1 MKKFFIFLM
10 AFAIFFPTLVNA
22 EQAVLQ
28 NPNTSLQDT
37 IDVFEGNKEI
47 RNQNI
52 FVPTKDGVQRA
63 TYEEALKIEEYKQR
77 NLTELTKSYLLG
89 DYKSGQILQ
98 SYNIDEVRPMA
109 STSKL
114 VSVFVVMDEIKK
126 GTISKTDTVLI
137 DNEAASL
144 TGSSYKLKEND
155 IKTVSE
161 LLEASLIVSGNDA
174 ITALAKYVGGSKE
187 EFVNMMNEKCRELG
201 LKNAHMVNPTG
212 LTDYAIEDYN
222 KMTTREMFI
231 LSRELISKYPEI
243 LEITSKP
250 KIEDTERNF
259 IEYNTNPTLG
269 ITEGIDGLKTGYTN
283 ASGRCLI
290 ATGVKKADGEKT
302 LDTRLIGIVTGCP
315 NDWMR
320 YVAANRLMGE
330 GLEKYKYILV
340 GNEDEPEDVISIEG
354 AADEKT
360 NVYVKNQGSALWDGE
375 SEFER
380 KFFYKPELKA
390 PIAVGENIGYVKY
403 YMKGEEV
410 LKLDLIVKDRVSQKG
425 ILSRIKNAYE
435 DIFIKIDK
443 AA

>member
-52 FVPTKDGVQRA
+52 FVPTKNGVQRA

>member
-10 AFAIFFPTLVNA
+10 AFAIFFPTIVNA
-22 EQAVLQ
+22 EQAAIQ

-63 TYEEALKIEEYKQR
+63 TYEEALKIEEYKQK

-114 VSVFVVMDEIKK
+114 VSVFVVMDEIKR

-144 TGSSYKLKEND
+144 PGSSYKLQEND

-212 LTDYAIEDYN
+212 LTDYEIEDYN

-231 LSRELISKYPEI
+231 LSRELISSYPEL

-250 KIEDTERNF
+250 KIENPERNF

-340 GNEDEPEDVISIEG
+340 GNEDEPEDVISIED

-380 KFFYKPELKA
+380 KFFYKPGLKA
-390 PIAVGENIGYVKY
+390 PIDVGENIGYVKY

-425 ILSRIKNAYE
+425 ILSKIKNVYE
-435 DIFIKIDK
+435 DIFIKIDE

>member
-1 MKKFFIFLM
+1 MKKIFIFLM
-10 AFAIFFPTLVNA
+10 AFVIFFPTLVNA
-22 EQAVLQ
+22 EQAAIQ

-63 TYEEALKIEEYKQR
+63 TYEEALKIEEYKQK

-89 DYKSGQILQ
+89 DYKSVQILQ

-114 VSVFVVMDEIKK
+114 VSVFVVMDEIKR

-144 TGSSYKLKEND
+144 PGSSYKLQEND

-212 LTDYAIEDYN
+212 LTDYSIEDYN

-231 LSRELISKYPEI
+231 LSRELISSYPEL

-250 KIEDTERNF
+250 KIENPERNF

-320 YVAANRLMGE
+320 YVAANRLMSE
-330 GLEKYKYILV
+330 GLEKYQYILV
-340 GNEDEPEDVISIEG
+340 GNENEPEDVISIED

-380 KFFYKPELKA
+380 KFFYKPGLKA
-390 PIAVGENIGYVKY
+390 PIDVGENIGYVKY

-425 ILSRIKNAYE
+425 ILSKIKNVYE
-435 DIFIKIDK
+435 DIFIKIDE

>member
-1 MKKFFIFLM
+1 M
-10 AFAIFFPTLVNA
+10 AFAIFFPTIVNA